1 MSRAFQR
8 SGAGDQIGSKS
19 EDSWGSLS
27 SDLRS
32 TFGRTFLPVVVPMI
46 GMWAVYLVMVFTG
59 NWLNRAF
66 GLQARDVD
74 GLLGILFMP
83 LLHGSLGHILSNSMS
98 WLVLGGMV
106 SLLTR
111 RFVSITAVIWLLSGV
126 LLWLGGTPWIC
137 HAPEGFDCGRLH
149 IGASAVIYG
158 FATFLVAFGFITRR
172 ILAVVFSLAVL
183 FLYGLSMLVGMTPI
197 SPGGVSWSGHLAG
210 AAAGVVVAFIFTRS
224 ARAERASRRIAR
236 G

>member
-8 SGAGDQIGSKS
+8 RGSDEPVRSGAD
-19 EDSWGSLS
+19 DSWGSLS
-27 SDLRS
+27 SDLKS
-32 TFGRTFLPVVVPMI
+32 TFGRTFLPVVVPLV

-66 GLQARDVD
+66 GLQARDAE
-74 GLLGILFMP
+74 GLSGILFMP
-83 LLHGSLGHILSNSMS
+83 LLHGSFGHILSNSMS
-98 WLVLGGMV
+98 WLVLGGML

-111 RFVSITAVIWLLSGV
+111 RFVKITAMIWLLSGV
-126 LLWLGGTPWIC
+126 LLWIGGTPWIC
-137 HAPEGFDCGRLH
+137 HAPEGFGCGRLH

-158 FATFLVAFGFITRR
+158 FATFLIAYGFITRR
-172 ILAVVFSLAVL
+172 ILAVLFSLAVL
-183 FLYGLSMLVGMTPI
+183 FLYGLSMLIGMTPV

-224 ARAERASRRIAR
+224 ARTERAAKRAARR
-236 G
+236 

>member
-8 SGAGDQIGSKS
+8 SGAGDPIGSTPG
-19 EDSWGSLS
+19 DSWGSLS
-27 SDLRS
+27 TDLKS
-32 TFGRTFLPVVVPMI
+32 TFGRTFLPVVVPLV

-59 NWLNRAF
+59 NWINRAF
-66 GLQARDVD
+66 GLQARDAD

-83 LLHGSLGHILSNSMS
+83 LLHGSFGHILSNSMS

-111 RFVSITAVIWLLSGV
+111 RFVRITAVIWLLSGV

-137 HAPEGFDCGRLH
+137 HDPLGVGCGRLH
-149 IGASAVIYG
+149 IGASAVVYG

-183 FLYGLSMLVGMTPI
+183 FLYGLSMLIGMTPI

-210 AAAGVVVAFIFTRS
+210 AVAGVAVAFIFTRS
-224 ARAERASRRIAR
+224 ARSERAAKSPARR
-236 G
+236 

>member
-8 SGAGDQIGSKS
+8 RDAGDQIGSAS
-19 EDSWGSLS
+19 GDTWGSLS
-27 SDLRS
+27 TDLKS
-32 TFGRTFLPVVVPMI
+32 TFGRTFLPVVVPLV

-59 NWLNRAF
+59 NWLNRAL
-66 GLQARDVD
+66 GLQARDAD

-83 LLHGSLGHILSNSMS
+83 LLHGSFGHILSNSMS
-98 WLVLGGMV
+98 WLVLGGML

-111 RFVSITAVIWLLSGV
+111 RFVKITALIWLLSGA
-126 LLWLGGTPWIC
+126 LLWIGGTPWIC

-149 IGASAVIYG
+149 IGASAVVYG
-158 FATFLVAFGFITRR
+158 FAAFLVVYGFITRR

-183 FLYGLSMLVGMTPI
+183 FLYGLTMLIGMTPI

-210 AAAGVVVAFIFTRS
+210 AVAGVVVAFGFTRS
-224 ARAERASRRIAR
+224 ARTKKAARTTARR
-236 G
+236 